1 MSAKAKA
8 LFLKIVPGIVVVLI
22 VLGVLIPN
30 LHRSRMTADP
40 PLGGAGEWN
49 VLTINTAEVTYATFY
64 EKIGYA
70 PNLAVLGPAP
80 TTRDC
85 GAEHACLLDNVV
97 ACPGGIGRGWC
108 VKSGYR
114 YNIQSSSSEPPY
126 KDYWVTATPIQA
138 DPKLKNYCS
147 TEDAVIRIEPGASLK
162 RPYTRDE
169 CLAVPPDPNGYHP

>member
-8 LFLKIVPGIVVVLI
+8 PYLKISLGIVVVLALAI
-22 VLGVLIPN
+22 VILN

-40 PLGGAGEWN
+40 APGQEGVWN
-49 VLTINTAEVTYATFY
+49 VLTINTAEITYAINY

-70 PNLAVLGPAP
+70 PNLVVLGPAP

-85 GAEHACLLDNVV
+85 GPEHACLLDNVV
-97 ACPGGIGRGWC
+97 ACPEGIGQGWC

-114 YNIQSSSSEPPY
+114 YNIQTSSTEPPY

-138 DPKLKNYCS
+138 NPKLKNYCS
-147 TEDAVIRIEPGASLK
+147 TEDAVVRIESGAPRN